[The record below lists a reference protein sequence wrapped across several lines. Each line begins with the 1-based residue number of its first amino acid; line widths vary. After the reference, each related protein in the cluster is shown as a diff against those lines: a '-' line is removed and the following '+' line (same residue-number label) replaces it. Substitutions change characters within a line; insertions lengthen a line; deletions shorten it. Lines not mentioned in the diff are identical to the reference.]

1 MELCCAF
8 QVQNLVFF
16 LNKSIANLGFLE
28 TASLLFRAPGLNL
41 EHKSCDGTKRLHRP
55 ERRLSNLRKQK

>member
-55 ERRLSNLRKQK
+55 